1 MRLLELYDL
10 TEMART
16 REDPT
21 WKMLDWASQQG
32 DKEFTL
38 QQALKVYNA
47 AGGQSNE
54 HQFTTIFRKLVGHDP
69 AIAPKEKWKDPS
81 YAISEERP
89 IAVARYGRRGKG
101 GQYSYRWGLDGPLR
115 EPPSGGPVE
124 VEDDAVGD
132 ALDKLEG
139 HMGGIELKKR
149 LAFWRTLGDMNSVMR
164 SVMTLPARMRAEAM
178 LVASQH
184 LVTSGKADP
193 EEVDDAERR
202 IASRT
207 PASAATTGTPFSPG
221 RPRADL
227 PAARGGRSFRPAPPA
242 FDPRPGPESE
252 PDDAVDDPA
261 AEWDDDPADKTDPQA
276 TSPFADV
283 GEPQRVEPEAPGE
296 DEEDLGDEAE
306 AHTPE
311 GTELRAV
318 LRYGDSMSR
327 GRVVWRRGE
336 AVVTDEGGRRV
347 PPNSGVELQTL
358 GDEQFEGEYAGMME
372 WLAENWPKLINP
384 PSEGGPDLEAELG
397 GEPEEGGEE
406 ESTAEG
412 DVIDTADYPDF
423 LPPANSGGS
432 PGEQAMYRL
441 VDLAQNGGAD
451 LGAADTL
458 WDLMEA
464 NDDEAAAENQI
475 KALFA
480 SPGYPKKF
488 LKDALA
494 VSKEVIS
501 GQASSDEKG
510 VAPVE
515 SFPDWTPAADEGGS
529 APEQAMYRLVNDH
542 GVNADDPLWD
552 ALTHAADETDLRRIT
567 MANWR
572 GRPKAGFRDA
582 LAVGSFGLDNAF
594 ESPEEYEADGES
606 EEGNE
611 SEAEEPSDDGDG
623 DGKAQEAPPTGQA
636 AAIPSWLPT
645 PNAEGLGAEE
655 AMADILDDMPKA
667 SGFGGFDGSH
677 PIFAEIRGAKDINDA
692 YTVILRN
699 GVPRIMV
706 KKFLRVA
713 RAIFDHDGRDPETG
727 AKVQESVRTRLLRM
741 MEAAMG
747 DCEDDCEDDEVPDP
761 SKRGSVGSTRL
772 LPMYGMDEG
781 PNTDPVDFAP
791 KRGLTRI
798 MRLGRRDR

>member
-1 MRLLELYDL
+1 MQLLELYDL
-10 TEMART
+10 TEMARN

-21 WKMLDWASQQG
+21 WRMLDWASQQG

-47 AGGQSNE
+47 AGGQSDE

-115 EPPSGGPVE
+115 EPPSGKPVE

-149 LAFWRTLGDMNSVMR
+149 MAFWRTLGDMNSVMR

-202 IASRT
+202 LASR
-207 PASAATTGTPFSPG
+207 ASATDGPTGTPFSPG

-242 FDPRPGPESE
+242 FDPRPEPESE
-252 PDDAVDDPA
+252 PVDAVDDPA

-276 TSPFADV
+276 VSPFADV
-283 GEPQRVEPEAPGE
+283 SEPQEQPEPEAPGE

-311 GTELRAV
+311 GAELRAV

-336 AVVTDEGGRRV
+336 AVVTDEAGRRV

-358 GDEQFEGEYAGMME
+358 GDEQFGRDFFGMME

-384 PSEGGPDLEAELG
+384 PSEGGPNLEAELDG
-397 GEPEEGGEE
+397 GEPSEEGGEG
-406 ESTAEG
+406 ESAAED

-464 NDDEAAAENQI
+464 NDDEAAAEHQI

-501 GQASSDEKG
+501 GQSSSDEEG
-510 VAPVE
+510 GRPTE

-552 ALTHAADETDLRRIT
+552 ALTHATDETDLRRIV

-572 GRPKAGFRDA
+572 GRPKVGFRDA

-594 ESPEEYEADGES
+594 EAPEEYEEDPTSGDEGEP
-606 EEGNE
+606 EGV
-611 SEAEEPSDDGDG
+611 PTDDGG
-623 DGKAQEAPPTGQA
+623 EEEEVPAQENPPAKQA
-636 AAIPSWLPT
+636 VAIPSWLPS
-645 PNAEGLGAEE
+645 PDAEGLGAEE

-667 SGFGGFDGSH
+667 SGFEGFDGAH

-727 AKVQESVRTRLLRM
+727 DKVQESVRARLLRM

-747 DCEDDCEDDEVPDP
+747 DCEDDEVPDP